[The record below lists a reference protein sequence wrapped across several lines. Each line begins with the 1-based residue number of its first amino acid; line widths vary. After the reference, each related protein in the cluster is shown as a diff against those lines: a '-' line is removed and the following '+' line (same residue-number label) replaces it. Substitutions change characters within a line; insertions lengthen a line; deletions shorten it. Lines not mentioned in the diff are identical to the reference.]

1 MFFFNSWTKTIVFSQ
16 FFFETRQPRL
26 PTSFQL
32 NRYLHIF
39 AVYKGLYYPAI
50 LELRWTYQDFTASR
64 EPGRLKKPFTKNK
77 KNTKTS
83 SWHLKLG
90 GETSNICLFSPLLG
104 EDSQFDYMIFFKWW
118 KFRSQ
123 QKKQSNRKIS
133 ANPRIRRKSWSVI
146 RRSITVIMW
155 FQIQD
160 RLQDH
165 MGQKCLDWWK
175 QLMLVVFFWDET
187 FVVKRG
193 MTSRL
198 LSYRWMGSNS

>member
-1 MFFFNSWTKTIVFSQ
+1 MVHVSLVSFNFHQKQKKHENVIMTPETTVVVANTCCFHPYLAKIPSLTIRYFSNGLVQ
-16 FFFETRQPRL
+16 PPTRKQGWR
-26 PTSFQL
+26 T
-32 NRYLHIF
+32 
-39 AVYKGLYYPAI
+39 
-50 LELRWTYQDFTASR
+50 
-64 EPGRLKKPFTKNK
+64 
-77 KNTKTS
+77 
-83 SWHLKLG
+83 
-90 GETSNICLFSPLLG
+90 
-104 EDSQFDYMIFFKWW
+104 
-118 KFRSQ
+118 FRSQ

-175 QLMLVVFFWDET
+175 QLMLVVFLGGWNICC
-187 FVVKRG
+187 KKG

-198 LSYRWMGSNS
+198 LSYRWGVFHHEIRIPSWANQFDGDVSAPTWLLLMVKYGKFR